1 MIKRKRK
8 VPSFDCL
15 EQLLPLDGDV
25 IEVTPGDSMAPDPG
39 SDPDE
44 GSFFDWVGD
53 VLDDLEDYFSSGPSA
68 PNPEPVYEPDYLI
81 ENDPDFLP
89 DNPYFYITP

>member
-1 MIKRKRK
+1 
-8 VPSFDCL
+8 
-15 EQLLPLDGDV
+15 
-25 IEVTPGDSMAPDPG
+25 
-39 SDPDE
+39 
-44 GSFFDWVGD
+44 

-68 PNPEPVYEPDYLI
+68 PNPEPVYDPDYLI